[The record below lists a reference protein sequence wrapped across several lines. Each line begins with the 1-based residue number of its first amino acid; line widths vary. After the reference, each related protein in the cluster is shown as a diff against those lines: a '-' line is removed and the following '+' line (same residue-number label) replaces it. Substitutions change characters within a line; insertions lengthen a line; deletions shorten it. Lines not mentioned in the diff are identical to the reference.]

1 MATKTCGIA
10 PFIWPGTQRWHQTH
24 RANPPWMGPF
34 RRAWGN
40 PPPEPWHRNLP
51 GALTLVSCEF
61 EEGDKL
67 WGIFFFFQSFFFLFS
82 FFFFFFF

>member
-1 MATKTCGIA
+1 MATKTRGIA
-10 PFIWPGTQRWHQTH
+10 PLIWPGTQRWHQTH
-24 RANPPWMGPF
+24 RANLPWMRPC

-40 PPPEPWHRNLP
+40 LPSEPWHRNLP

-67 WGIFFFFQSFFFLFS
+67 WGIFFFLNLLLFFFFLSS
-82 FFFFFFF
+82 FI